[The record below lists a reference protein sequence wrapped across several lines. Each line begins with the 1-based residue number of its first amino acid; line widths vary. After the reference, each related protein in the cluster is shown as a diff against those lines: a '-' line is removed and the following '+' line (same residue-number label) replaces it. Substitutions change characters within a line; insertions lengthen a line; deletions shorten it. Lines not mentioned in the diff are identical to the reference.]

1 MTRKHL
7 TEEMILQIAKND
19 LADAEDFAGIE
30 AYVAYLLNRLYWI
43 DEETRMDLDEVGFY
57 MGFFKEEATA

>member
-19 LADAEDFAGIE
+19 LADAENFAGIE

-57 MGFFKEEATA
+57 RGFFKEEATA